1 MAQKDVTLY
10 QHNAMTLA
18 RYEMTE
24 MERNIV
30 YLLMAQIRKEDE
42 AIKKYF
48 IHIKDI
54 ESLTGRTPHGKEY
67 KAATMKLITR
77 GFIAKIKGDL
87 FQASFISSAR
97 YLTNQGIIEIGVDP
111 DVRPFYV
118 EFKEHFTMFKL
129 AAALSLQSIY
139 AKRIYEFLCMN
150 RNVDGGA
157 FEADVVDLKLRFN
170 IIDETG
176 KDTYP
181 DWTKFKNNVLEP
193 AQREINAKA
202 DITFQYAPIHGL
214 KYGKGRKPVSSVK
227 FTIVQAGNSRLK
239 LPAMDETRSA
249 LFGRLVNDFKLR
261 KDQAQ
266 KVLTSF
272 MVKEITKKLYDI
284 QLLIN
289 DKKVANVGAYT
300 AKSFGLADNVPST

>member
-24 MERNIV
+24 IERNIV
-30 YLLMAQIRKEDE
+30 YLLMAQIRREDDPG
-42 AIKKYF
+42 KKYF
-48 IHIKDI
+48 IHVKDI
-54 ESLTGRTPHGKEY
+54 EGLTGRTPHGKEY
-67 KAATMKLITR
+67 KAATMKLIAR
-77 GFIAKIKGDL
+77 GFTAKIKGDL

-139 AKRIYEFLCMN
+139 AKRIYELLCMN

-157 FEADVVDLKLRFN
+157 FETDIADLKLRFN

-193 AQREINAKA
+193 AQREINQKA
-202 DITFQYAPIHGL
+202 DITFQYAPVLGT
-214 KYGKGRKPVSSVK
+214 KYGKGRRPVSSVK
-227 FTIVQAGNSRLK
+227 FTIAQAGNSPLK
-239 LPAMDETRSA
+239 PLPPMDETRSV

-266 KVLTSF
+266 KILTSF

-284 QLLIN
+284 QLLVN
-289 DKKVANVGAYT
+289 NSKVSNVGAYT
-300 AKSFGLADNVPST
+300 AKAFNLTDYS

>member
-18 RYEMTE
+18 RYEMSE
-24 MERNIV
+24 MERNII
-30 YLLMAQIRKEDE
+30 YLMMAQIRKEDGWD
-42 AIKKYF
+42 KLYYV
-48 IHIKDI
+48 HVKDV
-54 ESLTGRTPHGKEY
+54 ETLTGRVPHGKEY

-77 GFIAKIKGDL
+77 GFTTKISGDL

-97 YLTNQGIIEIGVDP
+97 YLTNQGIIEIAIDP
-111 DVRPFYV
+111 RVRPLYV

-139 AKRIYEFLCMN
+139 AKRIYELLCMN
-150 RNVDGGA
+150 RNINGGA
-157 FEADVVDLKLRFN
+157 FEADIVDLKLRFN

-181 DWTKFKNNVLEP
+181 DWTKFRKNVLDT
-193 AQREINAKA
+193 AQKEINEKA
-202 DITFQYAPIHGL
+202 DITFQYAPVEGV
-214 KYGKGRKPVSSVK
+214 KYGRGRRPISSVK
-227 FTIVQAGNSRLK
+227 FTIAQAGNSPLK
-239 LPAMDETRSA
+239 PLPAMDETRSA

-266 KVLTSF
+266 KILTSF
-272 MVKEITKKLYDI
+272 MVKEITKKLYEI
-284 QLLIN
+284 QLLVN
-289 DKKVANVGAYT
+289 DSKVNNIGSYT
-300 AKSFGLADNVPST
+300 AKSFGVHE

>member
-18 RYEMTE
+18 RYEITE
-24 MERNIV
+24 MERNII
-30 YLLMAQIRKEDE
+30 YLMMAQIRKEDGWD
-42 AIKKYF
+42 KLYYV
-48 IHIKDI
+48 HIKDV
-54 ESLTGRTPHGKEY
+54 ETLTGRVPHGKEY
-67 KAATMKLITR
+67 KAATMKMITR
-77 GFIAKIKGDL
+77 GFTTIINGDL

-97 YLTNQGIIEIGVDP
+97 YLTNQGIIEIGIDP
-111 DVRPFYV
+111 RVRPFYV
-118 EFKEHFTMFKL
+118 EFKEHFTMLKL

-139 AKRIYEFLCMN
+139 AKRIYELLCMN
-150 RNVDGGA
+150 RNIDGGA

-170 IIDETG
+170 IINEAG

-181 DWTKFKNNVLEP
+181 DWTKFKKNVLDT
-193 AQREINAKA
+193 AQKEINEKA
-202 DITFQYAPIHGL
+202 DITFQYAPVKGL
-214 KYGKGRKPVSSVK
+214 KYGRGRRPISSVK
-227 FTIVQAGNSRLK
+227 FTIAQAGNSPLK
-239 LPAMDETRSA
+239 PLPAMDETRSV

-284 QLLIN
+284 QLLVN
-289 DKKVANVGAYT
+289 DSKVNNIGSYT
-300 AKSFGLADNVPST
+300 AKSFGVHE

>member
-1 MAQKDVTLY
+1 
-10 QHNAMTLA
+10 MTLA
-18 RYEMTE
+18 RYDMTE
-24 MERNIV
+24 IERNIV
-30 YLLMAQIRKEDE
+30 YLLMAQIRKEDDPG
-42 AIKKYF
+42 KKYF
-48 IHIKDI
+48 IHVKDI
-54 ESLTGRTPHGKEY
+54 ESMTGRSPMGREY

-77 GFIAKIKGDL
+77 GFTTKLNGDV
-87 FQASFISSAR
+87 FQASFIAEAR
-97 YLTNQGIIEIGVDP
+97 YLTGQGIIEIFVSP
-111 DVRPFYV
+111 NVRPLYV

-139 AKRIYEFLCMN
+139 AKRVYELLCMN

-157 FEADVVDLKLRFN
+157 FEADVADLKLRFN

-193 AQREINAKA
+193 AQKEINEKA
-202 DITFQYAPIHGL
+202 DITFQYAPVAGV

-227 FTIVQAGNSRLK
+227 FTIAQAGNSPLK
-239 LPAMDETRSA
+239 PLPALDETRSA

-266 KVLTSF
+266 KILTSF
-272 MVKEITKKLYDI
+272 VVKEITKKLYDI
-284 QLLIN
+284 QLLVN
-289 DKKVANVGAYT
+289 DSKVHNIGSYT
-300 AKSFGLADNVPST
+300 AKSFGVHE

>member
-24 MERNIV
+24 IERNIV
-30 YLLMAQIRKEDE
+30 YLLMAQIRKEDDPG
-42 AIKKYF
+42 KKYF
-48 IHIKDI
+48 IHVKDI
-54 ESLTGRTPHGKEY
+54 EALTGRTPMGREY

-77 GFIAKIKGDL
+77 GFTTKLNGDI

-97 YLTNQGIIEIGVDP
+97 YLTGQGIIEIFIAP
-111 DVRPFYV
+111 DVRPLYV

-150 RNVDGGA
+150 RNVEGGA
-157 FEADVVDLKLRFN
+157 FEVDVMDLKLRFN

-176 KDTYP
+176 KDSYP
-181 DWTKFKNNVLEP
+181 AWFNFKKRVLEP
-193 AQREINAKA
+193 AQREINEKA
-202 DITFQYAPIHGL
+202 DITFQYAPVAGV
-214 KYGKGRKPVSSVK
+214 KYGRGRNPVSGVK
-227 FTIVQAGNSRLK
+227 FTITQAGNSLLK
-239 LPAMDETRSA
+239 PLPAMDETRSV

-284 QLLIN
+284 QLLVN
-289 DKKVANVGAYT
+289 DSKVNNIGSYT
-300 AKSFGLADNVPST
+300 AKSFGVHE